1 MSNPRRIVIVGTGL
15 AGAAAARTL
24 REDGF
29 DGQVVLVGAEHHP
42 PYERPPLSKDYLRGE
57 SRQSDAYVEPEQ
69 YWAQHDVE
77 LRAGVAARRIDLA
90 DARLELADGS
100 AVGFDR
106 LLLAPGAAPRTLAV
120 PGCEL
125 AGIVA
130 LRSFE
135 DADFL
140 RARVAAAE
148 RILVVGGGWVAA
160 EVAASLRMLGHQVTV
175 ALRGRAPLEAALGA
189 GLAEVY
195 RGLHEEHEVTFMPG
209 TRVVA
214 FDGESAVRR
223 AQTAAGAWLDADL
236 VVVAIGV
243 EPRTDLAR
251 NAGLAVADGIAV
263 NAQLATSDPRVFAAG
278 DAALVPHPTLAG
290 VLRVEHWGAALAQGA
305 HAARAMLGDSTPYD
319 ALPYYFSDQYDTG
332 MEFWGDPSL
341 PGEMAVRGELDTRSF
356 TAFWHQ
362 EGRVTA
368 VLNMHVH
375 HHAHGDND
383 DSAGHGEDQTSHP
396 HDTSGGDGHASGHVD
411 PAAVE
416 RLIRSGAPIRI
427 ESLKDPDVPLDA
439 LVDAE
444 RTSSR
449 S

>member
-1 MSNPRRIVIVGTGL
+1 MSAVGRVVVAGAGL

-57 SRQSDAYVEPEQ
+57 SQKSDAYVEPEQ

-77 LRAGVAARRIDLA
+77 LRTGMAARRIDLA

-120 PGCEL
+120 PGGEL
-125 AGIVA
+125 DGIVT
-130 LRSFE
+130 LRRFE
-135 DADFL
+135 DADLL
-140 RARVAAAE
+140 RARAAAAE
-148 RILVVGGGWVAA
+148 RIVVVGGGWVAA
-160 EVAASLRMLGHQVTV
+160 EVAASLRMLGHQITV

-189 GLAEVY
+189 DLAEVY
-195 RGLHEEHEVTFMPG
+195 RGLHEEHEVTLMPG
-209 TRVVA
+209 ARVVA
-214 FDGESAVRR
+214 FDGDSAVRR
-223 AQTAAGAWLDADL
+223 AQTAAGTWLDADL

-251 NAGLAVADGIAV
+251 AAGLAVADGIAV

-278 DAALVPHPTLAG
+278 DAALVPHPTLAN
-290 VLRVEHWGAALAQGA
+290 VLRVEHWGAALAQGT
-305 HAARAMLGDSTPYD
+305 HAARAMLGDTTPYD
-319 ALPYYFSDQYDTG
+319 ALPYYFSDQYNTG
-332 MEFWGDPSL
+332 MECWGDPSL

-356 TAFWHQ
+356 TAFWHE
-362 EGRVTA
+362 EGRVRA

-375 HHAHGDND
+375 HHAHVHND
-383 DSAGHGEDQTSHP
+383 GAEHGADQTTHH
-396 HDTSGGDGHASGHVD
+396 HDAPGRDGHAGGHVD
-411 PAAVE
+411 SAAVE
-416 RLIRSGAPIRI
+416 SLIRSGAPTRI
-427 ESLKDPDVPLDA
+427 GALKDPDVPVDA

-444 RTSSR
+444 RSSSTS
-449 S
+449 